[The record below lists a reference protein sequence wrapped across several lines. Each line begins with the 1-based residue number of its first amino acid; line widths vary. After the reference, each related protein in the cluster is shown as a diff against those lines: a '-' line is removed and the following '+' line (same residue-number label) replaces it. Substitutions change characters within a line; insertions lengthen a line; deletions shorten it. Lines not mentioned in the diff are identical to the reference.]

1 MMQYI
6 QTHLKLNRVL
16 LLVLGLWPYQRLKIV
31 RCQFVFVFGILL
43 TYILSQLGVFITLQ
57 CTTDLVLNILFVSF
71 FTVTS
76 VIKYISFYINS
87 EAVKSLIEQIQRN
100 YDKLKDERETAIL
113 NKYGNKAKYY
123 TTVFT
128 VLFIFLSS
136 ICFLLQLW
144 PCIFNMFT
152 PANTTRSI
160 HRLRFISEYFIGQ
173 EKHFYI
179 ILLHANIAMFISSL
193 TLLSTGVMLLS
204 FGLHICGMFKIV
216 SYHIKHA
223 TRINGSRPISPH
235 KKNFTYVKMVYAV
248 DIHRKT
254 LQFSESLMSTFALWF
269 FLLIGAGVI
278 SMSLNLMQIFI
289 TLSSGHNV
297 EELTIQVVF
306 LFVQYT
312 YMFLANYVAQEVTD
326 HNNHVF
332 TTIYNIQWYVT
343 PLHMQKMILF
353 LLQRGTKPYYL
364 QLGILFVGSLE
375 GFASLSIFNWEGLTW
390 FIRFILNYKGIAM
403 SKKIY
408 SDVQ

>member
-375 GFASLSIFNWEGLTW
+375 GFASL
-390 FIRFILNYKGIAM
+390 M
-403 SKKIY
+403 SATISYFTVIY
-408 SDVQ
+408 STRQ